1 PRACSRR
8 LRRPRPD
15 LLSTFRQM
23 GRRIFLASAPLRPA
37 RGRRHFLRPSR
48 RPFQRACRLHAR
60 QRRGVP
66 RHSPPDRPQANE
78 NALHRRRRGQAP
90 HLPRPLRRVQPAL
103 RPRHPVRP
111 QDRRQHRRDPD
122 EPSPAGEVGMSY
134 ESLPDGELAAV
145 VTYLEMLAP
154 PDHSVPPSPLSLKRV
169 EVPEPEHYRG
179 LFRRVGAP
187 WLWFSRLTLDDAH
200 LAEIIQHPKV
210 ELYSVLDDGGN
221 QVGMLELD
229 FREPHECELS
239 FIGLVPELAGQG
251 HGRWLLA
258 EALRLAW
265 PEGVDRVHVHTC
277 SLDHPA
283 AL

>member
-1 PRACSRR
+1 
-8 LRRPRPD
+8 
-15 LLSTFRQM
+15 
-23 GRRIFLASAPLRPA
+23 
-37 RGRRHFLRPSR
+37 
-48 RPFQRACRLHAR
+48 
-60 QRRGVP
+60 
-66 RHSPPDRPQANE
+66 
-78 NALHRRRRGQAP
+78 
-90 HLPRPLRRVQPAL
+90 
-103 RPRHPVRP
+103 
-111 QDRRQHRRDPD
+111 
-122 EPSPAGEVGMSY
+122 MSY

-145 VTYLEMLAP
+145 VTYLEMRAP
-154 PDHSVPPSPLSLKRV
+154 PDRSVPPSPLSLKRV
-169 EVPEPEHYRG
+169 EVPEPEHYRE

-265 PEGVDRVHVHTC
+265 REGVDRVHVHTC

-283 AL
+283 ALAAYRRAGFTPFKRTVERFRDPRLLGILPTTAAPQVPLLGTPT